1 MWVNRPCGQCRTV
14 GTRTAEGR
22 GVLSGGA
29 RTREEGEGKSRKN
42 RKDDRR
48 ARGCVKQEACS

>member
-1 MWVNRPCGQCRTV
+1 M
-14 GTRTAEGR
+14 
-22 GVLSGGA
+22 
-29 RTREEGEGKSRKN
+29 REEGEGKSRKN